1 MIGPRLL
8 RLLLPLPVAAVL
20 TSCAVSVDE
29 SQVPSDEPSLPT
41 TLEVPGPTNLQTDAA
56 EGAVAAKDKS
66 FGVAAPDGWAND
78 TGKQPSTVLFLRS
91 PDQAGKIYP
100 SFSVVRTSLKEPP
113 PLGELV
119 EQGMIAQRQKGAT
132 VTRLADRT
140 IGGVPAAGYRMT
152 RTTEE
157 IPVTQTQYYLVQ
169 NGSVFITTMTSASS
183 NAEAAGG
190 VQNGI
195 LNSWSWGAP
204 PAPSTSSSSG
214 GSSAPSSTPGST
226 SPTSSDAPSSDRD
239 KDGESSDSTGPSSSS
254 DSPAPSSTPST
265 STD

>member
-8 RLLLPLPVAAVL
+8 RLLLPLPVAAAL

-29 SQVPSDEPSLPT
+29 SQVPSDAPSLPT
-41 TLEVPGPTNLQTDAA
+41 TLEVPGPTNLQTDPA
-56 EGAVAAKDKS
+56 EGAVAARDKS
-66 FGVAAPDGWAND
+66 FGVAVPDGWTND

-100 SFSVVRTSLKEPP
+100 SFSVVRTSLKKPP

-183 NAEAAGG
+183 NAGATDG
-190 VQNGI
+190 VHNGI

-204 PAPSTSSSSG
+204 PAPS
-214 GSSAPSSTPGST
+214 STPGS
-226 SPTSSDAPSSDRD
+226 SGSTSSGATTSDRGKG
-239 KDGESSDSTGPSSSS
+239 KDGDSTSSSPSS

>member
-29 SQVPSDEPSLPT
+29 SQVPSDAPSLPT

-66 FGVAAPDGWAND
+66 FGVAAPEGWADD

-183 NAEAAGG
+183 NAGPTGG

-204 PAPSTSSSSG
+204 PAPS
-214 GSSAPSSTPGST
+214 STPGST
-226 SPTSSDAPSSDRD
+226 SPTSSEATSSDATSSDSD
-239 KDGESSDSTGPSSSS
+239 KDGEDGDSTSSSTSS
-254 DSPAPSSTPST
+254 DSPAPSATPST